1 MQVLGDGDNQERR
14 ELEERVLTAQA
25 DESSGQR
32 EALLG
37 EYQSYI
43 IRIASRICK
52 RSITLQDD
60 EYTIALAGFN
70 EAITQYRRSEPSSFL
85 TFAYM
90 VIQRRLTDYYRREQK
105 HQNQVPLIPP
115 DARENE
121 SVHKEV
127 VAESFEQFRERELA
141 EIRRSEIEQFTQAL
155 ARFGIKLTDLVKA
168 SPKHRDTR
176 ENMLS
181 IALEIAANQQWME
194 EFLHQKKIKKSFAEQ
209 IGCHR
214 RTLKRHR
221 IYLTA
226 LVLVLVEDLPLMRDY
241 LGLPIDR
248 KGGGIRAEGDG
259 NGSQSAALCGADS

>member
-1 MQVLGDGDNQERR
+1 MQVLGDGEYQEKR

-25 DESSGQR
+25 DESSELR

-37 EYQSYI
+37 EYQSYVI
-43 IRIASRICK
+43 KIASRICK
-52 RSITLQDD
+52 RSITIQDD

-90 VIQRRLTDYYRREQK
+90 VIQRRLADYYRREQK
-105 HQNQVPLIPP
+105 HRNQVPLIPP

-121 SVHKEV
+121 PIHKEV

-141 EIRRSEIEQFTQAL
+141 EVRRSEIEQFTQSL
-155 ARFGIKLTDLVKA
+155 ARYGIKLTDLVKA

-181 IALEIAANQQWME
+181 IARKITTDEQWMK
-194 EFLHQKKIKKSFAEQ
+194 EFLHQKKITKSFAEQ

-241 LGLPIDR
+241 LGLPVER
-248 KGGGIRAEGDG
+248 KGGGIRA
-259 NGSQSAALCGADS
+259 